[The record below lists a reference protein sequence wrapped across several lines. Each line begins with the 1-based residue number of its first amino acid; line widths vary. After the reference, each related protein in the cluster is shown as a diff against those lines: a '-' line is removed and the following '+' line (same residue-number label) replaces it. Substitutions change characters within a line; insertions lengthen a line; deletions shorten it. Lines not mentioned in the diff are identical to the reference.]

1 MRANAG
7 KNIPGGE
14 LHNKFDEVFM
24 NLSFS
29 FKQIDRIKERGKE
42 ELNQAIKEPNANL
55 KAFEKEK
62 MKFFRRFKSWKFV

>member
-1 MRANAG
+1 VRTHTG

-14 LHNKFDEVFM
+14 LHNKFDEVVT

-29 FKQIDRIKERGKE
+29 SKQIDRVKERVKA
-42 ELNQAIKEPNANL
+42 ELNQAVKESKANL

-62 MKFFRRFKSWKFV
+62 MKFLRRLKS